1 MKTAVLL
8 IVLLLAGAAIA
19 STYHAYRQRT
29 RDELA
34 ARRAQLATQET
45 ERQRREAAEK
55 EAHRLTTLQAEQT
68 AALAAQAAAEEQA
81 AREAAERRHAEN
93 EAERQRLD
101 AQLAQLR
108 RESDAMIAEVKRL
121 SETRP
126 DNRAELERAQ
136 ADALEKL
143 RALETEKHAVETRQA
158 VLSAELA
165 TEPRLE
171 RKRLEVTPDPTAN
184 SDP

>member
-1 MKTAVLL
+1 
-8 IVLLLAGAAIA
+8 
-19 STYHAYRQRT
+19 
-29 RDELA
+29 
-34 ARRAQLATQET
+34 
-45 ERQRREAAEK
+45 
-55 EAHRLTTLQAEQT
+55 
-68 AALAAQAAAEEQA
+68 
-81 AREAAERRHAEN
+81 
-93 EAERQRLD
+93 
-101 AQLAQLR
+101 
-108 RESDAMIAEVKRL
+108 MIAEVKRL

-171 RKRLEVTPDPTAN
+171 RKRLEGTPAPTAN